1 MASSQDVLVECFS
14 ARKQINQVDS
24 GLQPHE
30 IDRGHKIFSANAQS
44 SATEKFS
51 SEEVVKTTN
60 QNQGAN
66 LEKSTS
72 KTSVPVDTGR
82 VNNFRTQQ
90 TQKVA
95 EVKPRT
101 ISFSGNSLGNF
112 SIPSIGPIAGTGSVM
127 ELPVKMALTGFSTAS
142 SNSSKLQIS
151 SKSDETLS
159 STPFSGDLRRTF
171 DSSDRNSSSAN
182 ETAATSVSIGSFKQR
197 AMAGAGSIES
207 LPVFPRARL
216 QSQKGFLSEPHFTR
230 ETYEA
235 IPSNQFYDVEEM
247 ARKLDSLLEGIEGE
261 GGLRDASICAHRSSV
276 LELEEGIESVS
287 EKCRIWRVTFLFSL
301 ACWFFL

>member
-1 MASSQDVLVECFS
+1 MMF
-14 ARKQINQVDS
+14 
-24 GLQPHE
+24 
-30 IDRGHKIFSANAQS
+30 
-44 SATEKFS
+44 
-51 SEEVVKTTN
+51 
-60 QNQGAN
+60 N

-72 KTSVPVDTGR
+72 KTSVPVDAGR

-112 SIPSIGPIAGTGSVM
+112 SIPSIGPSAGTGSVM
-127 ELPVKMALTGFSTAS
+127 ELPVKNALTGFSTAS

-159 STPFSGDLRRTF
+159 STPFSGDPRRTF

-182 ETAATSVSIGSFKQR
+182 ETAGTSVSIGSFKQR

-207 LPVFPRARL
+207 LPAFPRARL
-216 QSQKGFLSEPHFTR
+216 QSHKGFPSEPHFTR
-230 ETYEA
+230 ETYVA
-235 IPSNQFYDVEEM
+235 IPSNQFHEFMCRFSTSYWNMFNYAIFSISLKVEEM
-247 ARKLDSLLEGIEGE
+247 ARKLNSLLEGIEGE

-276 LELEEGIESVS
+276 LELEEVMDEQLGEVQLLLDKTVQDIIIMT
-287 EKCRIWRVTFLFSL
+287 KN
-301 ACWFFL
+301 

>member
-24 GLQPHE
+24 GLQPPE
-30 IDRGHKIFSANAQS
+30 IDRGHKKISANAQS

-72 KTSVPVDTGR
+72 KTSVPVDAGR

-90 TQKVA
+90 TQEVA

-159 STPFSGDLRRTF
+159 F
-171 DSSDRNSSSAN
+171 
-182 ETAATSVSIGSFKQR
+182 
-197 AMAGAGSIES
+197 
-207 LPVFPRARL
+207 
-216 QSQKGFLSEPHFTR
+216 H
-230 ETYEA
+230 A
-235 IPSNQFYDVEEM
+235 I
-247 ARKLDSLLEGIEGE
+247 
-261 GGLRDASICAHRSSV
+261 
-276 LELEEGIESVS
+276 
-287 EKCRIWRVTFLFSL
+287 
-301 ACWFFL
+301 

>member
-1 MASSQDVLVECFS
+1 MKMIETNGHSAVVIYAARTLQKCRQVHVSSSKSSPFLEDPTLYFILVSDCGDDILIMELAIDKVSRNGEIKLLLGEEEKEVSPCCLLHCLTNDGRLSIFHF
-14 ARKQINQVDS
+14 ARSPQSTDTSITEVT
-24 GLQPHE
+24 
-30 IDRGHKIFSANAQS
+30 KIFPANAQS
-44 SATEKFS
+44 SETEKFS

-72 KTSVPVDTGR
+72 KTSVLVDAGR

-95 EVKPRT
+95 KVKPRT

-151 SKSDETLS
+151 SKPG
-159 STPFSGDLRRTF
+159 TP
-171 DSSDRNSSSAN
+171 
-182 ETAATSVSIGSFKQR
+182 VSIGYFKQR

-207 LPVFPRARL
+207 SPAFPSARL
-216 QSQKGFLSEPHFTR
+216 QSQKGFPSEPHFTR

-235 IPSNQFYDVEEM
+235 IPSNQFHDVSFILDEM
-247 ARKLDSLLEGIEGE
+247 
-261 GGLRDASICAHRSSV
+261 
-276 LELEEGIESVS
+276 
-287 EKCRIWRVTFLFSL
+287 
-301 ACWFFL
+301 